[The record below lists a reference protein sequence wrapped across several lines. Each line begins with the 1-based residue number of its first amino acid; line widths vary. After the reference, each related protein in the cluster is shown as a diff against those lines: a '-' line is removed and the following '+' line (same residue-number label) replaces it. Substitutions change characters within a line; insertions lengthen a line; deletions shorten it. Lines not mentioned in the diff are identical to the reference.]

1 MTAVSFECDFL
12 VVGAGISGA
21 AAAYELAAHG
31 ATVLL
36 EMEDRPGHHS
46 TGRSAS
52 LYTPNYGPKA
62 VRAVCQAAY
71 PFFRDPPRGFS
82 DYPVL
87 TPRGALSVAIDD
99 PQGQLDRQLQDHGAE
114 HPISEITPAEAC
126 RLCPPLRPDLFRRA
140 LYEPGVMDMDAA
152 AIHQGFLRGFKS
164 RGGRLAVAEPVT
176 ALEPMSGDSAGGWTA
191 VTRTNRYHARVV
203 VNAAGAWADRLAS
216 MAGVAPIGLEPR
228 LRTAMVFE
236 APPEFCSAGQ
246 PVVDFADTE
255 AYFKPEAGR
264 IMASPGDATPSEP
277 MDAYPDDM
285 VVAELA
291 DYLERHTLLKI
302 ERVLRSW
309 AGLRSFVADSVPV
322 VGFAPDAEGFFW
334 LAGQGGYGIMM
345 APVLARVT
353 AGLVAGSGI
362 PGDLRDYGI
371 AEAMLRPGRTYQAA

>member
-1 MTAVSFECDFL
+1 MTALPVECDFL
-12 VVGAGISGA
+12 VIGAGISGA

-31 ATVLL
+31 VTVLL

-62 VRAVCQAAY
+62 VRAICQAAY
-71 PFFRDPPRGFS
+71 SFFRDPPAGFS
-82 DYPVL
+82 DYPL
-87 TPRGALSVAIDD
+87 LSPRGALSVAIDD
-99 PQGQLDRQLQDHGAE
+99 PQGHLDEQLQDHVPE

-126 RLCPPLRPDLFRRA
+126 RLCPPLRPGLFRRA
-140 LYEPGVMDMDAA
+140 LFEPGVMDMDAA

-176 ALEPMSGDSAGGWTA
+176 ALERSAGGWTA
-191 VTRTNRYHARVV
+191 VTGNGRYHARVV
-203 VNAAGAWADRLAS
+203 VNAAGAWADRLAA
-216 MAGVAPIGLEPR
+216 MAGVNPIGLQPR

-236 APPEFCSAGQ
+236 APPEFCGPSQ
-246 PVVDFADTE
+246 PVVDFTDTE

-291 DYLERHTLLKI
+291 DYIERHTLLKI
-302 ERVLRSW
+302 DRVLRSW

-322 VGFAPDAEGFFW
+322 VGFAPDAQGFFW

-345 APVLARVT
+345 SPVLAQAT
-353 AGLVAGSGI
+353 AGLVAGSAI
-362 PGDLRDYGI
+362 PPDLRDRGI
-371 AEAMLRPGRTYQAA
+371 TEDVLGPGRSYEAA